1 MQDVQQQPGRCRSEF
16 DFFESWSGT
25 GPVDH
30 GLVCDLL
37 NWMLRLI
44 QFHQQTT
51 SCGVQLLCCGVRLL
65 ARMSKYSA
73 VVFEYSAVVTDYLVV
88 VIDYSTAHVQVLAS

>member
-1 MQDVQQQPGRCRSEF
+1 MFTGSYKDYS
-16 DFFESWSGT
+16 DSTYWSGT

-65 ARMSKYSA
+65 ARMSKYS
-73 VVFEYSAVVTDYLVV
+73 VVVSEYSAVVTDYLVV